1 MLINIVLKINEEVIQ
16 DISERFGK
24 SKEEFRQ
31 ILTKNLEEDMSETI
45 GDNWELFDEV
55 SFTVD

>member
-1 MLINIVLKINEEVIQ
+1 MKINIVLKINEEVIK
-16 DISERFGK
+16 DVSERFGK

-31 ILTKNLEEDMSETI
+31 LLTKSLEEDMSETI

-55 SFTVD
+55 KFTID